1 MPAPQSTPR
10 VTVPTSARTRH
21 LHRSCRQAWTG
32 GETSFGRF
40 ASLVTAVPRLLAGLA
55 VAAMTVAPLSIAAQ
69 TASTPL
75 DIGLDVRSSLFS
87 GRLLLNGQAFG
98 AGGTSSFAVNLQ
110 RAGDAEDDLYL
121 GAYLQPGYTVPLV
134 AGTYRP
140 QFFHQ
145 FGPASPQN
153 YAAPLRPLID
163 ARQPRLAD
171 IDVPGVTLTA
181 DFKLDGQAF
190 PLQAAEV
197 AEFYL
202 VPDRPGERILLGRS
216 NTPGAQAVV
225 LPGRYDVVYEYRSG
239 EHLPTNE
246 HAVVARGL
254 RLTSSRH
261 LSIAVRS
268 TVAETRVT
276 LNGEPFPVDAYD
288 HGRIVLVNPSDR
300 DQVVI
305 GETFGTLLPARRVIV
320 GRYDVHYR
328 SREPGA
334 VTPVNPDAM
343 VAQGISLTARQRR
356 VDVDVR
362 AITIAGSYLING
374 EVPPNSAYQYAR
386 IGLRL
391 QGTAD
396 PLRLGDTYAQT
407 FGPLNIVAGTY
418 EGVYAHRE
426 GESLP
431 MNTDAVFLP
440 ELLLQQNGSQVLDI
454 PAVLLTLDLRLNG
467 AAFPNSAYNYA
478 RITVV
483 RQQAEGTAAD
493 PIVLGDTFAGP
504 LQITLLP
511 GRYSFVYSMREANG
525 LVPENRHAVFLKD
538 VDVSGPT
545 TIVHDLRARPV
556 RVGVTLDGTAFPDA
570 AQGSAEI
577 LVGQTR
583 EDRVML
589 GLTSD
594 PGTPATRL
602 LLHGRYTAYYALR
615 DAGNASL
622 MPVNRDAVIGRF
634 VVD

>member
-1 MPAPQSTPR
+1 M
-10 VTVPTSARTRH
+10 
-21 LHRSCRQAWTG
+21 
-32 GETSFGRF
+32 
-40 ASLVTAVPRLLAGLA
+40 A
-55 VAAMTVAPLSIAAQ
+55 VASPSIAAQ
-69 TASTPL
+69 AVATPL
-75 DIGLDVRSSLFS
+75 DVGLDVRSTLFS

-98 AGGTSSFAVNLQ
+98 AGETSSFAVNLV
-110 RAGDAEDDLYL
+110 RIGDAADDLYL
-121 GAYLQPGYTVPLV
+121 GAYLHPGYTVPLV

-145 FGPASPQN
+145 FGPASPRN

-163 ARQPRLAD
+163 ARQPRVAD

-181 DFKLDGQAF
+181 DFKLDGEAF
-190 PLQAAEV
+190 PPVVAEV
-197 AEFYL
+197 ADFYL
-202 VPDRPGERILLGRS
+202 VPERPGERILLGRS

-239 EHLPTNE
+239 EQLPINQ
-246 HAVVARGL
+246 HAVVARKL
-254 RLTSSRH
+254 HLTSSRH

-288 HGRIVLVNPSDR
+288 HGRIVLVNPA
-300 DQVVI
+300 DQDQAVI

-334 VTPVNPDAM
+334 VTPVNPDAT
-343 VAQGISLTARQRR
+343 VAKGISLTARQRR

-362 AITIAGSYLING
+362 AVTVAGSYLING
-374 EVPPNSAYQYAR
+374 AAPPNSAYHDAR

-396 PLRLGDTYAQT
+396 PLRLGDTSAQT
-407 FGPLNIVAGTY
+407 FGPLNIVPGTY
-418 EGVYAHRE
+418 EAVYTRRE
-426 GESLP
+426 GDSLP
-431 MNTDAVFLP
+431 MNTDTVFMP
-440 ELLLQQNGSQVLDI
+440 ELVLQQSGSHVLDI
-454 PAVLLTLDLRLNG
+454 PAVPVTLDLRLNG
-467 AAFPNSAYNYA
+467 AAFPDSAYNYA
-478 RITVV
+478 RISVV
-483 RQQAEGTAAD
+483 RQQADGAAAD
-493 PIVLGDTFAGP
+493 PLVLGDTFEGP

-511 GRYSFVYSMREANG
+511 GRYNFVYSARETNG
-525 LVPENRHAVFLKD
+525 LVPENRQAVFLKD

-556 RVGVTLDGTAFPDA
+556 RVGVTLDGAAFPDA

-577 LVGQTR
+577 LVGRTR
-583 EDRVML
+583 EDRVTL

-594 PGTPATRL
+594 LGTPATRM
-602 LLHGRYTAYYALR
+602 LLHGRYSAYYALR
-615 DAGNASL
+615 DAGNASV